1 MSFARALANLLLVS
15 WHGRQ
20 CVGLFTVASWEIH
33 MLRKLLALVLLVSLT
48 ASMVACE
55 TTEGFGK
62 DVKHAGQDIENSADA
77 HK

>member
-1 MSFARALANLLLVS
+1 
-15 WHGRQ
+15 
-20 CVGLFTVASWEIH
+20 
-33 MLRKLLALVLLVSLT
+33 MLRKLLAVCVLICLT

-77 HK
+77 NK